1 MYCKSIFQL
10 AFYENLDFFL
20 DTFFLRMCPIFV
32 DSDDSFGKKS
42 IKRKQF
48 LMTAKL
54 YIILNAQTEIQIF
67 N

>member
-32 DSDDSFGKKS
+32 DFDDNFVKKS
-42 IKRKQF
+42 VKETNFRSR
-48 LMTAKL
+48 AKL